1 MSDDLERRSTLSG
14 LSVAEAKEFNRIFLL
29 SFVIFVAI
37 AIVAHILVWAWR
49 PWLPSVHGYDQ
60 TSMLDAATWARHALL
75 AVPATAPVVSLG

>member
-37 AIVAHILVWAWR
+37 AILAHILVWLWR
-49 PWLPSVHGYDQ
+49 PWLPGPNGYT
-60 TSMLDAATWARHALL
+60 TSMLMDGVQAAKSLL
-75 AVPATAPVVSLG
+75 A